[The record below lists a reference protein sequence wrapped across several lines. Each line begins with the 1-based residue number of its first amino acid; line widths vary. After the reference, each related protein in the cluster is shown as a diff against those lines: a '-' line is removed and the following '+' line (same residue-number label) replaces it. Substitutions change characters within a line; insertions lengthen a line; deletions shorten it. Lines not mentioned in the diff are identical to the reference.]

1 MKKLISSAAIAAVSL
16 FMANAPA
23 MAQDADGMFAPMPDA
38 AAGPVIDQAVGYVV
52 EELGRGLYLVNDG
65 LYQMMFL
72 TTGEGV
78 IAVDAP
84 PNLGQKILPAIASV
98 TDEPITHV
106 IYSHTHADHIGAAAI
121 YPGDATII
129 AHEDATAH
137 LVAKGDPN
145 RPVPTESFSD
155 TMTLTVGSQTLQLDY
170 RGVNHLAGNIYI
182 YAPEQKVL
190 MLVDVVFP
198 GWTPFPDLAIAE
210 SVDGFLEAHDI
221 ILSYDFDH
229 YIGGH
234 LTRHGTRAD
243 VETQKAYFD
252 DIQAAAG
259 KANAAMD
266 FGAAFGAAAERGGA
280 GNAWAFIKILFDTVA
295 EQCADEVEAKWG
307 DRLGGVDIYTFD
319 HCWAIS
325 EHQRVD

>member
-170 RGVNHLAGNIYI
+170 RGVNHLAGNIYEA
-182 YAPEQKVL
+182 YPSDPGLTTCWVCGCHRQDVRL
-190 MLVDVVFP
+190 MFCHAQPLEIRPPDVP
-198 GWTPFPDLAIAE
+198 RRLRGA
-210 SVDGFLEAHDI
+210 
-221 ILSYDFDH
+221 LS
-229 YIGGH
+229 
-234 LTRHGTRAD
+234 R
-243 VETQKAYFD
+243 
-252 DIQAAAG
+252 
-259 KANAAMD
+259 
-266 FGAAFGAAAERGGA
+266 
-280 GNAWAFIKILFDTVA
+280 
-295 EQCADEVEAKWG
+295 
-307 DRLGGVDIYTFD
+307 
-319 HCWAIS
+319 
-325 EHQRVD
+325 